1 MKFLIVDDS
10 PTMRK
15 VIALALKA
23 SGFDYTESENGK
35 DALAKI
41 SGDKYDFFIV
51 DVNMPGMNGIDLIK
65 ELRKKPDYSQ
75 TPIIILTT
83 ETENDIREEG
93 TQAGANA
100 WIVKPFQK
108 EDLINLINANIG

>member
-15 VIALALKA
+15 VVGLALR
-23 SGFDYTESENGK
+23 SGGFDFEESESGSV
-35 DALAKI
+35 ALIK
-41 SGDKYDFFIV
+41 SKNSKYDFFIV
-51 DVNMPGMNGIDLIK
+51 DVNMPGMSGIDFIK
-65 ELRKKPDYSQ
+65 ELRKKPDYSK

-83 ETENDIREEG
+83 ETEDDIKEEG
-93 TQAGANA
+93 AQAGANA

-108 EDLINLINANIG
+108 EELISLINENL